1 MLTCK
6 EAAGLLESW
15 DDILVICHASPD
27 GDALGSM
34 AGLVRGLRAMGRRAD
49 WYCADPVPKK
59 FSYMFE
65 GLENTGLAP
74 AHVLTVDVADSKL
87 LGDAWEKF
95 GDRIELA
102 VDHHGTHVPF
112 AGKRWVDPESAATA
126 EMIWLLLEVLG
137 AKPDGITAGCLYTG
151 MATDTG
157 CFRYRNVTPR
167 TLRAAA
173 GALEAGAPA
182 GDINQRIFETRTRAS
197 MEAEKLITDSLEF
210 ASGGRIALIQIPQ
223 SVYTGT
229 GASESEVDGVESL
242 PRQVEGVLIGVTV
255 KERPEGKI
263 KISLR
268 ANPPVNAAAIC
279 RRFDGGGH
287 AGAAGCSFEG
297 ISMGEA
303 REKMLAACEEYLK
316 EIGCI

>member
-1 MLTCK
+1 M
-6 EAAGLLESW
+6 
-15 DDILVICHASPD
+15 
-27 GDALGSM
+27 
-34 AGLVRGLRAMGRRAD
+34 
-49 WYCADPVPKK
+49 
-59 FSYMFE
+59 
-65 GLENTGLAP
+65 
-74 AHVLTVDVADSKL
+74 
-87 LGDAWEKF
+87 
-95 GDRIELA
+95 
-102 VDHHGTHVPF
+102 
-112 AGKRWVDPESAATA
+112 
-126 EMIWLLLEVLG
+126 
-137 AKPDGITAGCLYTG
+137 
-151 MATDTG
+151 
-157 CFRYRNVTPR
+157 TPR

-173 GALEAGAPA
+173 GALEAGATA

-255 KERPEGKI
+255 KEKPEGKI

-316 EIGCI
+316 ETGCI